1 MEFRHFYRGLAAAG
15 AVLAGWLAI
24 RYCLPV
30 LLPFLLG
37 ALIALAAEPAVG
49 FLNRKTGLSR
59 GLAAGVGVSITL
71 ILLLGLM
78 SLLGALAV
86 KELGKLAGVLPDA
99 QRTLEGG
106 MDLLRDAVFRVA
118 DRLPD
123 GVQPIARGTAVELFD
138 GSTALVSQMT
148 GWIKWLLTAL
158 VGWLPDGA
166 LGLGTGVLAGY
177 MISARLPQLRQSL
190 RSRIPQVWY
199 DRYLPRLRRMRKI
212 LGGWLK
218 AQGILAGATWL
229 LLAAGFTVLG
239 IPYGF
244 FWALPVAVVDA
255 VPVLGTGVVLVPWAL
270 VCFLRD
276 SFLQGVGLLV
286 LCVTAMV
293 VRRVLEPKMVG
304 KQLGL
309 DPLATLLLLY
319 LGYRFWGIWGMI
331 AAPLLAAAGK
341 GLAESEFL

>member
-1 MEFRHFYRGLAAAG
+1 M
-15 AVLAGWLAI
+15 AGWLAI

-37 ALIALAAEPAVG
+37 ALVALAAEPTVG
-49 FLNRKTGLSR
+49 LLSR
-59 GLAAGVGVSITL
+59 KARLSRVLAAGMGVSITL

-86 KELGKLAGVLPDA
+86 KELGKLAGMLPDA
-99 QRTLEGG
+99 QRTLQGG
-106 MDLLRDAVFRVA
+106 MNLLRDAVFLAA
-118 DRLPD
+118 DRLPE
-123 GVQPIARGTAVELFD
+123 GVRSIARGTATELFD
-138 GSTALVSQMT
+138 GSTAVVSQMT
-148 GWIKWLLTAL
+148 GWLKWLLTAL

-166 LGLGTGVLAGY
+166 LGLGTGLLASY
-177 MISARLPQLRQSL
+177 MISARLPQLREKL

-218 AQGILAGATWL
+218 AQGLLAGATWL

-239 IPYGF
+239 IPYGI

-255 VPVLGTGVVLVPWAL
+255 IPVLGTGVVLVPWAL
-270 VCFLRD
+270 VCFLQG

-286 LCVTAMV
+286 LCVAAMV

-309 DPLATLLLLY
+309 DPLITLLLLY

-341 GLAESEFL
+341 SLSEAAQ